1 MISSKKPSRRRV
13 KSTSPIR
20 NKNKSTIY
28 NNKKKD
34 NILAIE
40 ESKKLYLKLFANP
53 STIVTNQLKGE
64 ELKIYLKFF
73 LRIIS
78 SFLLMTKFYLLIEF
92 SHFLYFFF
100 LFHFDKKIF
109 PFFLYL
115 HHNSSFWKGL
125 MRLFL

>member
-1 MISSKKPSRRRV
+1 MKKISSKKPSRRRV

-78 SFLLMTKFYLLIEF
+78 SFLLMTKFCFLFEF

-109 PFFLYL
+109 
-115 HHNSSFWKGL
+115 
-125 MRLFL
+125 LFSLFSI